1 MLESLD
7 TNCHYSGMK
16 RTRPRLTLTVVLLG
30 ASFNVFALGFGSLR
44 EPAVLGRPLNLVVPV
59 RAEPGDTLSAECV
72 SAEVSF
78 GELPLRASVVH
89 AAVEPNG
96 RGIRVTTDVPVEEP
110 VITVA
115 VKAGCG
121 ASMSRSYTVFADP
134 PTVQPPVVAAQ
145 APERTAAVTPAP
157 GLVRA
162 QPTVPSGAE
171 PTAERAPARAPRPRA
186 AARPPA
192 APALEARRPGA
203 AEASAPTRASA
214 PAPAPKRTTPPVPR
228 PAAEAPRPGPRLQLD
243 PLDAELST
251 PTLSLSQDL
260 STPKAQTPAEREAAA
275 AAWQA
280 LNASPEDRIRDRE
293 RLQALERSLL
303 EMRAD
308 SARTRESLD
317 RLQAQLRRAEEG
329 RYANPLVYLLV
340 LVCLMLAA
348 ALAWVLR
355 QQSGRRTWWAPSALT
370 SESRRGELVQA
381 PEPARAVAAPAEAQ
395 NTSPDAKLAVAA
407 STAVRRQQAA
417 ADAAAAAQRTPT
429 AAHEP
434 PFRPSQPGEEAGGAS
449 KVSVEE
455 LIDLEQQAEFFVALG
470 QEESAIEL
478 LCSHVSGHPD
488 GSPLPYLKLLEI
500 HQRRGERQAYE
511 EIRAQFNERFNAY
524 APAWEDAP
532 SDGRSLEE
540 YPTVISRLQALW
552 ESPSRALEVLQ
563 ASLLRR
569 DAASQTFDLP
579 AYRELLMLYSVARD
593 RVQGVPDAEVDVL
606 LPLEDD
612 EEDFSHSM
620 LEPLMA
626 TTPVQPYRGPIAGHG
641 VDLELDPPQAATAGG
656 PPSSIDFEP
665 IHLELPGDKRPA

>member
-1 MLESLD
+1 
-7 TNCHYSGMK
+7 MK
-16 RTRPRLTLTVVLLG
+16 RTNSRLTTAVVLLG
-30 ASFNVFALGFGSLR
+30 ASFNVLALGFGGLR
-44 EPAVLGRPLNLVVPV
+44 EPAVLGRPLNLIVPIRV
-59 RAEPGDTLSAECV
+59 EPGDDFSAACV

-78 GELPLRASVVH
+78 GDQRLRASVVH

-96 RGIRVTTDVPVEEP
+96 GAIRVTTDVPVEEP
-110 VITVA
+110 VVTVA
-115 VKAGCG
+115 VKAGCS
-121 ASMSRSYTVFADP
+121 ASMSRTYTVFADP
-134 PTVQPPVVAAQ
+134 PVVHTPVVVAQ
-145 APERTAAVTPAP
+145 APERTTAAPPTPTPAP
-157 GLVRA
+157 RSA
-162 QPTVPSGAE
+162 RTQPTVSPAAE
-171 PTAERAPARAPRPRA
+171 PAAERAPSRPPRPRA

-192 APALEARRPGA
+192 PAPEARRPA
-203 AEASAPTRASA
+203 MA
-214 PAPAPKRTTPPVPR
+214 PAPASAPKRTTPPAPR
-228 PAAEAPRPGPRLQLD
+228 PTAEAPRRGPRLQLD
-243 PLDAELST
+243 TFDAELST
-251 PTLSLSQDL
+251 PTLRLSQEL
-260 STPKAQTPAEREAAA
+260 STPQAQTPAEREAAA

-280 LNASPEDRIRDRE
+280 MSASPDERIRDRE

-303 EMRAD
+303 EMRAE
-308 SARTRESLD
+308 SVRTRESLD
-317 RLQAQLRRAEEG
+317 RLQAQLRRAEEN

-340 LVCLMLAA
+340 LVCVMLAA

-370 SESRRGELVQA
+370 SESRRGELVPA
-381 PEPARAVAAPAEAQ
+381 PEPARARAVAPPAEAE

-417 ADAAAAAQRTPT
+417 ADAAAAAQLASTI
-429 AAHEP
+429 AHER
-434 PFRPSQPGEEAGGAS
+434 PFRPSQPGEEVGGAN

-478 LCSHVSGHPD
+478 LRSHVSGHPD

-500 HQRRGERQAYE
+500 YQRRGERLAYD
-511 EIRAQFNERFNAY
+511 EIRAEFNERFNAY

-552 ESPSRALEVLQ
+552 ENPSRALEVLQ

-569 DAASQTFDLP
+569 DASSQTFDLP

-593 RVQGVPDAEVDVL
+593 RVHGVPDADVDVL

-612 EEDFSHSM
+612 EEDFPHSM

-626 TTPVQPYRGPIAGHG
+626 TTPVHPYRGPIAGHG
-641 VDLELDPPQAATAGG
+641 VDLELEPPETA
-656 PPSSIDFEP
+656 PPGAPSSSIDFEP
-665 IHLELPGDKRPA
+665 IHLELPSDKRPA